1 MMSIRQTALP
11 TLLLT
16 ALLQAATQGAN
27 VNLEPKTF
35 ENAAGEKLP
44 YVISIPTAASE
55 ESSYPLVVFLHGA
68 GERGSDG
75 VLQMK
80 HRQVLNLLTAKG
92 SPPAIFMAPQCADG
106 DKWSN
111 VNWGAVKAEPL
122 DQEPTRAMRLLLELL
137 DSLDKDLPIDPSRRY
152 ITGLSMGGFGTFD
165 ALMRRPD
172 YFAAAVPVCGGA
184 DDARAAMIAHVPM
197 WVFHGAA
204 DAVVK
209 PIRSQSIVA
218 ALKAAGGKPRY
229 TEFPGVGHDSWSRA
243 YAEPEL
249 PAWLFKQKAAPSSK

>member
-1 MMSIRQTALP
+1 MMPLPQTALP

-16 ALLQAATQGAN
+16 ALFQAATQGAD

-35 ENAAGEKLP
+35 ENTAGEKLP
-44 YVISIPTAASE
+44 YVISIPAAVTE

-92 SPPAIFMAPQCADG
+92 SPPAIFIAPQCPGG

-111 VNWGAVKAEPL
+111 VNWGAVQAEPL
-122 DQEPTRAMRLLLELL
+122 DQKPTRAMRLLLELL

-152 ITGLSMGGFGTFD
+152 ITGISMGGFGTFD

-172 YFAAAVPVCGGA
+172 YFAAGVPVCGGA
-184 DDARAAMIAHVPM
+184 DDARAASIAHVPL

-218 ALKAAGGKPRY
+218 ALKAAGGTPRS
-229 TEFPGVGHDSWSRA
+229 TEFSGVGHDSWRPA

-249 PAWLFKQKAAPSSK
+249 PAWLFTQKATRARK